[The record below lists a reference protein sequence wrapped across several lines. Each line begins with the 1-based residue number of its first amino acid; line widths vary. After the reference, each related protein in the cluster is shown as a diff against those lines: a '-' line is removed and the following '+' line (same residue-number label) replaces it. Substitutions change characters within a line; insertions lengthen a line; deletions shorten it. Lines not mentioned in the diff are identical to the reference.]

1 MGVASVPT
9 VLYTALH
16 TSGVRKKRVRSLN
29 SRSSISETRRS
40 RALPPSLQGPGPGRA
55 AGKTLPARV
64 PGIPAAPPRRSA
76 MGLMPAARASSGCR
90 ACPRPP
96 CRLPACCAPAAPGS
110 AGGGTGAPRSRVEAA
125 SQADCAPGPRSCA
138 CARTALS
145 RRVAGRP
152 GGSGETGRLREGV
165 GGRGGTGRRAGGAS
179 TRVEGKTPSWDA
191 SSYLSPGWWAAPVQG

>member
-1 MGVASVPT
+1 MHQT
-9 VLYTALH
+9 H
-16 TSGVRKKRVRSLN
+16 WSLE
-29 SRSSISETRRS
+29 R
-40 RALPPSLQGPGPGRA
+40 
-55 AGKTLPARV
+55 
-64 PGIPAAPPRRSA
+64 
-76 MGLMPAARASSGCR
+76 
-90 ACPRPP
+90 
-96 CRLPACCAPAAPGS
+96 PAAPGS

-179 TRVEGKTPSWDA
+179 TRVEGKTQSWDA